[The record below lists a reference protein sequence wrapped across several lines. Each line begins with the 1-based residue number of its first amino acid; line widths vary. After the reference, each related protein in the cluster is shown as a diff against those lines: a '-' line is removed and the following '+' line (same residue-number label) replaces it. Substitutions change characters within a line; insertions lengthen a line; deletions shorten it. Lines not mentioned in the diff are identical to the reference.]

1 MSEIDLLP
9 LTEATP
15 PAWIE
20 VVKENFDAFLLDHAS
35 CERKAAASAL
45 SLLAR
50 HADQPMLVETMV
62 TLAREELDHFGQVH
76 RIILKRGLTLLP
88 DEKDPYVNQ
97 LLTVVRQQ
105 PAERLL
111 DRLLVSALIE
121 ARSCERFLILSQ
133 AELPDADLSQFY
145 RALYR
150 SEAGHFRVFH
160 RLAERIF
167 GAAAVASRWP
177 ELCRFEGAVMRGAP
191 LRPAVH

>member
-9 LTEATP
+9 LTRATP
-15 PAWIE
+15 PEWIE
-20 VVKENFDAFLLDHAS
+20 VVKADFDAFLLDHAS

-50 HADQPMLVETMV
+50 HADQPMLVETLV

-76 RIILKRGLTLLP
+76 RLVIKRGLTLLP
-88 DEKDPYVNQ
+88 DEKDPYVNH
-97 LLTVVRQQ
+97 LLTAVRVQ
-105 PAERLL
+105 PQERLL

-121 ARSCERFLILSQ
+121 ARSSERFFILSQ
-133 AELPDADLSQFY
+133 AELAEPELSQFY
-145 RALYR
+145 RTLYR

-167 GAAAVASRWP
+167 GVSLVASRWP
-177 ELCRFEGAVMRGAP
+177 ELCRFEGEVMAAAP